1 MALVPT
7 DILNQG
13 GGTGGWI
20 PPGPTTP
27 SSSSG
32 SSGKPTTV
40 GSFFK
45 NTFRNVFS
53 AGATKLFTD
62 LSNWFTPNVS
72 SGSASG
78 VNSISNGIVNSSKGI
93 GSSGLSPTSF
103 NLDQMA
109 SNLYDWNAPYM
120 DFNAQEAAKQR
131 AWQERMSNTAH
142 QREVADLIAAGLN
155 PVLSANSGASTP
167 SGAAASTS
175 ANASGVLS
183 LLGSIYSAQA
193 MVAAASLNATASM
206 YSADRSANVALTTRS
221 LGNITDL
228 VTSAMRVAGLGS
240 MTKNFYNSSNY
251 YF

>member
-7 DILNQG
+7 DILNHG

-20 PPGPTTP
+20 PPGTTTG
-27 SSSSG
+27 SSSG
-32 SSGKPTTV
+32 FSSPV
-40 GSFFK
+40 VNNAGSFFK
-45 NTFRNVFS
+45 NTFRDLFS
-53 AGATKLFTD
+53 AGASKFITD
-62 LSNWFTPNVS
+62 VVGFFTPNVS

-78 VNSISNGIVNSSKGI
+78 VHSIQQAMSNSGMNNSV
-93 GSSGLSPTSF
+93 GLPTTSF

-109 SNLYDWNAPYM
+109 SSLYDWNAPYM
-120 DFNAQEAAKQR
+120 DFNSKEAAKQR

-155 PVLSANSGASTP
+155 PVLSANGGASTP

-175 ANASGVLS
+175 ANSSGVLS

-206 YSADRSANVALTTRS
+206 YSADRSANVALTTKS

-228 VTSAMRVAGLGS
+228 VTSAMRVASLGS
-240 MTKNFYNSSNY
+240 MAKNFYNSSNY